1 MSIYAES
8 DTKAAHQPLLK
19 IAKASG
25 KAYIHRRGEI
35 QTCSCW
41 IIDWTQSRA
50 CDSLDSRGAGVLI
63 RGRANIGADDAGRC
77 SRIYTCTE
85 GSFDLPSVPP
95 ELARASGVSSIGH
108 GACESVSSSRAPMK
122 IWLRDGEEE
131 RRHRQCVLYI
141 HLDITLS
148 RRFRWSFDGI
158 CIVWARIIIFF
169 FFGSVAN
176 RCFWIHFR

>member
-50 CDSLDSRGAGVLI
+50 CDSLSTLG
-63 RGRANIGADDAGRC
+63 
-77 SRIYTCTE
+77 
-85 GSFDLPSVPP
+85 
-95 ELARASGVSSIGH
+95 ELA
-108 GACESVSSSRAPMK
+108 C
-122 IWLRDGEEE
+122 
-131 RRHRQCVLYI
+131 LYAAAQI
-141 HLDITLS
+141 
-148 RRFRWSFDGI
+148 
-158 CIVWARIIIFF
+158 
-169 FFGSVAN
+169 
-176 RCFWIHFR
+176 